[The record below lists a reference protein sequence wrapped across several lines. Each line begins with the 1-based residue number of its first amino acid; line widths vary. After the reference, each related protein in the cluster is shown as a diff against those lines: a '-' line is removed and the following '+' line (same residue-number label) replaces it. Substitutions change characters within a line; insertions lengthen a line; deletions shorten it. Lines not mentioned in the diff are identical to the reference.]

1 MKLLGFDIGTNS
13 VGSAWIDTEAKTI
26 KMGVSVFPAGVE
38 EREDKRGDPKNQ
50 ARRSQRQQRRSIERR
65 AKLKRQIRQYLI
77 RKNWIPTEN
86 EKLQKWENLNPW
98 LLRRDAAHGELK
110 TDDNFSAGEK
120 FGRILLHLSQRRGAW
135 WFDEETEET
144 ENGKKKK
151 KDPADTPGTIEYTKK
166 IMKEKVAETFGE
178 LIAIEYEN
186 RKSDTKNKV
195 VENGKKTDKNKTR
208 NDRVRNKA
216 NAFGEKESEFVADRH
231 MILAEFLK
239 IWETQKSFDGQLAKQ
254 LTNDGK
260 KEIYNPKKTR
270 TWRCQGVLFSQRKA
284 YWDPGTLG
292 RCDLEPT
299 DEKCLKADM
308 YAQEFLVLTSINNI
322 RITPPAEPTR
332 RLNDEERTKVIK
344 AVRKQQTA
352 SEGTIRKALRID
364 KGANKTLYSLNT
376 DGDKFTINGD
386 WFYSQIVCDV
396 FGEDTWASFDSK
408 IKDSVNRNIL
418 KFEPN
423 EEDDKNKLSNGCKK
437 WWNLTDEQA
446 KKFISAWEKR
456 PKKNQRVN
464 LSRKAIKN
472 LLPYLIDGWGVTEA
486 RNMYAEDASNG
497 ADDLTRKRYST
508 KEVAVNKQIRYFQ
521 QKHPGILPPVSDGI
535 SNPVVRKSI
544 HEVRRHLMEYIRE
557 YGRPDR
563 VVIELARE
571 ARQSEKVV
579 ARNIQKNKA
588 IDALK
593 KEIIETHNLNAPGIT
608 STQKEAAILRVR
620 LCRQQREMCAYSGA
634 GVTITDKMA
643 AEGSGLEV
651 DHIVPRSKGGDN
663 SMSNLVLCYT
673 TANQGKGDR
682 TPLDWLSKEDFG
694 QLELRFKHLKPTA
707 KGTFFITKDNV
718 DMIDKTKWE
727 NLHRKT
733 PKEGFTEE
741 QLCSAA
747 YAATQ
752 TSDWINKV
760 LYGNEDRDKRY
771 VFASKGS
778 YTGILRRDW
787 GLFFDE
793 QGERS
798 EKGIKIRGDHRHHA
812 VDAAIIAM
820 TTQCLPKIKKSFI
833 DFEKQEENK
842 SVKPQWKTIEQPWDG
857 FSEQIAEEYKKLKV
871 SHRAYNKR
879 IAGHLHK
886 DTIYGP
892 AVIYERHKKDDV
904 NKGTKKGD
912 VKIGKDGKPILKE
925 GMYIKSI
932 PAIGI
937 KQNHLRMPDGWDKLK
952 GEYKDAPTKPQRR
965 AIRKKM
971 LLLEDVP
978 PAKSGIIRDIELRDK
993 IRDWLKEHNFSDM
1006 ENAKAYI
1013 KENRLIINGT
1023 PVRKV
1028 RVLWKLNEVKKIP
1041 RKKYDFESGR
1051 FEKDNNY
1058 KSSRVYQTQNN
1069 HHIEI
1074 RENEKRKWVGEVV
1087 TNFDAAKRVRVKTP
1101 KPKPQGWAPPPAVN
1115 REDTK
1120 EGRFVMSLSKGEIV
1134 NMKLPEKKEADY
1146 YVVFKIDS
1154 PNTIHFTP
1162 HTDANPD
1169 SSKKK
1174 GVKLREDI
1182 KKPGNKTGG
1191 LKPSDIQNL
1200 GVEEGKPPQK
1210 VWVGP
1215 LGDVKVLVRD

>member
-1 MKLLGFDIGTNS
+1 MKLLGLDIGSNS
-13 VGSAWIDTEAKTI
+13 VGSAWVDTNKKTI
-26 KMGVSVFPAGVE
+26 EMGVSVFPAGVE
-38 EREDKRGDPKNQ
+38 ESEGKRGAPKNQ

-65 AKLKRQIRQYLI
+65 AKLKMRLRKYLVD
-77 RKNWIPTEN
+77 KKWIPIEK
-86 EKLQKWENLNPW
+86 EKLQEWENLNPW
-98 LLRRDAAHGELK
+98 LLRRDAICKELK
-110 TDDNFSAGEK
+110 TDNYFSACEK
-120 FGRILLHLSQRRGAW
+120 FGRILLHLAQRRGAW
-135 WFDEETEET
+135 WFDEEPEET

-151 KDPADTPGTIEYTKK
+151 KEPAETPGTVEYTKK
-166 IMKEKVAETFGE
+166 IMIDKRTETFGA
-178 LIAIEYEN
+178 LMAIEYEN
-186 RKSDTKNKV
+186 RKAVTAND
-195 VENGKKTDKNKTR
+195 KKR
-208 NDRVRNKA
+208 NDRVRNRA

-239 IWETQKSFDGQLAKQ
+239 IWETQKGFGGELATQ
-254 LTNDGK
+254 LTDEVK
-260 KEIYNPKKTR
+260 KEIYNPQKTN

-284 YWDPGTLG
+284 YWNLGTLG

-299 DEKCLKADM
+299 DEKCPKADM
-308 YAQEFLVLTSINNI
+308 WAQEFLVLTSVNNI
-322 RITPPAEPTR
+322 RITPPAEPVR
-332 RLNDEERTKVIK
+332 KLYEEERAKVVK
-344 AVRKQQTA
+344 AVRKQRTA
-352 SEGTIRKALRID
+352 SEGTIRKALGID
-364 KGANKTLYSLNT
+364 KGANKTLYTLNT
-376 DGDKFTINGD
+376 DGDKFAINGD

-396 FGEDTWASFDSK
+396 FGEDTWASLDNK
-408 IKDSVNRNIL
+408 IKDSVNRAIL
-418 KFEPN
+418 KFDPN
-423 EEDDKNKLSNGCKK
+423 EEDDKAKISAGCKK

-446 KKFISAWEKR
+446 EKFISVWEKR
-456 PKKNQRVN
+456 PKNDQRVN
-464 LSRKAIKN
+464 LSRRAIKN
-472 LLPYLIDGWGVTEA
+472 LLPYLRSGWSVTEA

-508 KEVAVNKQIRYFQ
+508 KEIAVSKRIRYFQ
-521 QKHPGILPPVSDGI
+521 EKHPGILPPVSEGI

-544 HEVRRHLMEYIRE
+544 HEVRRHLMEHTRK

-571 ARQSEKVV
+571 ARQSERVI
-579 ARNIQKNKA
+579 ARRTQRNKA

-593 KEIIETHNLNAPGIT
+593 KEIVETHNLNASGIT

-620 LCRQQREMCAYSGA
+620 LCRQQREMCAYSG
-634 GVTITDKMA
+634 VTITDKTA

-663 SMSNLVLCYT
+663 GMSNLVLCYA
-673 TANQGKGDR
+673 TANQGKSDK
-682 TPLDWLSKEDFG
+682 TPIDWLSKEDFG
-694 QLELRFKHLKPTA
+694 QLELRFKHLQPA
-707 KGTFFITKDNV
+707 GKGAFFITKDNV
-718 DMIDKTKWE
+718 DMVDKTKWE

-741 QLCSAA
+741 QLCSSA

-760 LYGNEDRDKRY
+760 LYGSQDKNKRY

-798 EKGIKIRGDHRHHA
+798 EKGIKLRGDHRNHA

-820 TTQCLPKIKKSFI
+820 TIQHLPKIEESFI
-833 DFEKQEENK
+833 DFEKQEKNK

-857 FSEQIAEEYKKLKV
+857 FSEQLAEEYKKLKV
-871 SHRAYNKR
+871 SHRAYNRR

-892 AVIYERHKKDDV
+892 AVIYERHKKDDA
-904 NKGTKKGD
+904 NEGIKKGD
-912 VKIGKDGKPILKE
+912 VKIGKDGKPVLKK
-925 GMYIKSI
+925 GMYLKSI
-932 PAIGI
+932 PAIKI
-937 KQNHLRMPDGWDKLK
+937 KQNHLRMPDGWDKLE
-952 GEYKDAPTKPQRR
+952 GEYKDAPTKLQRKV
-965 AIRKKM
+965 IRKKM

-1006 ENAKAYI
+1006 EKAKAHI
-1013 KENRLIINGT
+1013 KENGLIVNGT
-1023 PVRKV
+1023 PIRKV
-1028 RVLWKLNEVKKIP
+1028 RVLWKLNEVIEIP
-1041 RKKYDFESGR
+1041 RKKYDFELGKIV
-1051 FEKDNNY
+1051 KDNNY

-1074 RENEKRKWVGEVV
+1074 RENKKGKWVGEVL
-1087 TNFDAAKRVRVKTP
+1087 TNFDAAKRARIDKTTVVD
-1101 KPKPQGWAPPPAVN
+1101 KNENKNG
-1115 REDTK
+1115 K
-1120 EGRFVMSLSKGEIV
+1120 FIMSLSKGEIV
-1134 NMKLPEKKEADY
+1134 HMKLPEKKEADY

-1154 PNTIHFTP
+1154 PNAIHFTP
-1162 HTDANPD
+1162 HTDANPA

-1182 KKPGNKTGG
+1182 SLVPDD
-1191 LKPSDIQNL
+1191 LR
-1200 GVEEGKPPQK
+1200 QK
-1210 VWVGP
+1210 IIFNGDGIPEKVRIGP
-1215 LGDVKVLVRD
+1215 LGDVKVLARD